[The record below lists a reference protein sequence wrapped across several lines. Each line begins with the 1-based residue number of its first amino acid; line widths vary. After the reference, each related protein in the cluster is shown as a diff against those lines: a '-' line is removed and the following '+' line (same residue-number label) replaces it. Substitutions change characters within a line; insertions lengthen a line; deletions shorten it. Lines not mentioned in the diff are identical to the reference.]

1 MEEEEKAVLL
11 ALVDRANAGDVEA
24 CRILQARPLT
34 LAKLESTGLAALV
47 RESILETI
55 LPNQELLYHRHRLRT
70 EPKLLAEQLAGPNP
84 TPLERL
90 LAEQASIDYM
100 ALRAVEIR
108 HQKVG
113 ARDVVDLQ
121 VIQSRVDSAHRR
133 FLASVRT
140 LAHVR
145 KLQLPDILQV
155 NIGEKQ
161 VNMTAT

>member
-1 MEEEEKAVLL
+1 MEEEEKAVLQ
-11 ALVDRANAGDVEA
+11 ALMDRANAGDVDA
-24 CRILQARPLT
+24 CRILAACPLT
-34 LAKLESTGLAALV
+34 LAKLEPTGLAAIV
-47 RESILETI
+47 RESILESI
-55 LPNQELLYHRHRLRT
+55 LPNQELLYHRHRLRQ
-70 EPKLLAEQLAGPNP
+70 EPKLLAGPNP

-90 LAEQASIDYM
+90 LVEQASIDYM

-108 HQKVG
+108 HHKVG

-121 VIQSRVDSAHRR
+121 AIQSRVDSAHRR

-140 LAHVR
+140 LAQVR